1 MELLKTLNNGYNK
14 VNINN
19 NIYLD
24 KSINNQEKNNSKN
37 LLNKSVSGDNPKY
50 QKVFSNLIPEQVFI
64 FTYINKMKNK
74 YDNVINTNKINENS
88 YNDNELINKILNLY
102 EVNNKLEENIN
113 DLNNKITKLK
123 EENEKILK
131 LKNLFKEQLLKIIN
145 EDKELNSNAINY
157 ISQKNI
163 EIKQLKS
170 QIAQIEKLNKE
181 KYKKYTQKIHSYLFE
196 NYLLKQEIL
205 QKNEEFCLIE
215 KKLEITEKRVKE
227 ALFEIKNNKLKNS
240 NKFSLLF
247 GTKESEINTERKMI
261 SNEKRELILE
271 KIGRQKGKDYTR
283 KGGGNNSSE
292 KNWVNSSIKDIG
304 STIFS
309 SLNTVN
315 NNNNNKII
323 SFNNSNNNVNKEQKF
338 EDKKI

>member
-1 MELLKTLNNGYNK
+1 MELLKTLNNDNNK

-19 NIYLD
+19 KIYSD
-24 KSINNQEKNNSKN
+24 KSINNQDKNNSKD
-37 LLNKSVSGDNPKY
+37 LLNKSVSEDNPKY

-64 FTYINKMKNK
+64 FTYINKMKTK
-74 YDNVINTNKINENS
+74 YDNVINAKKINENS
-88 YNDNELINKILNLY
+88 DNDNELINKIVNLY

-113 DLNNKITKLK
+113 DLNSKITKLK

-131 LKNLFKEQLLKIIN
+131 LKNLFKEKLLKIIN
-145 EDKELNSNAINY
+145 EDKELNKNAINY
-157 ISQKNI
+157 ISQKNT
-163 EIKQLKS
+163 EINQLKS
-170 QIAQIEKLNKE
+170 QIEQMEKSNKE
-181 KYKKYTQKIHSYLFE
+181 KNKKYTQKIHSYLFE

-247 GTKESEINTERKMI
+247 GTKESERNTERKMI

-271 KIGRQKGKDYTR
+271 KIGKEKGKDYTR
-283 KGGGNNSSE
+283 KGGGGINSSE
-292 KNWVNSSIKDIG
+292 KNWINSSIKDIG

-309 SLNTVN
+309 SLNTI

-323 SFNNSNNNVNKEQKF
+323 SFNNKNNINKEQNF

>member
-1 MELLKTLNNGYNK
+1 MELLKTLNNGNNK

-19 NIYLD
+19 KTYSD
-24 KSINNQEKNNSKN
+24 KSIINQVKNNSKD
-37 LLNKSVSGDNPKY
+37 LLDKFLPKDNPKY
-50 QKVFSNLIPEQVFI
+50 QKIFSNLIPEQVFI

-74 YDNVINTNKINENS
+74 YDNAFKAKKINENS
-88 YNDNELINKILNLY
+88 DNDNELINKILNLY
-102 EVNNKLEENIN
+102 EINNKLEENIN
-113 DLNNKITKLK
+113 DLNSKINKLK

-131 LKNLFKEQLLKIIN
+131 LKNLFKEKLLKIIN
-145 EDKELNSNAINY
+145 EDKELNNNAINY

-170 QIAQIEKLNKE
+170 QIEQMEKLNKE
-181 KYKKYTQKIHSYLFE
+181 KSKKYTQKIHSYLFE

-205 QKNEEFCLIE
+205 QKNEEFCQIE
-215 KKLEITEKRVKE
+215 KKLEMTEKRVKE
-227 ALFEIKNNKLKNS
+227 ALFEIKNNKLKSS

-247 GTKESEINTERKMI
+247 GTKESERNTERKI
-261 SNEKRELILE
+261 INNEKRELILE
-271 KIGRQKGKDYTR
+271 KIGRKKGKDYTS
-283 KGGGNNSSE
+283 KGGSINSSE
-292 KNWVNSSIKDIG
+292 KNWINSSIKDIG

-309 SLNTVN
+309 SLNTI

-323 SFNNSNNNVNKEQKF
+323 SFNNNNNVNKEQIF

>member
-1 MELLKTLNNGYNK
+1 MELLKTLNNGNNK

-19 NIYLD
+19 KTYSD
-24 KSINNQEKNNSKN
+24 KSIDNQTKNNSKD
-37 LLNKSVSGDNPKY
+37 LLNKYVSEDNPKNE
-50 QKVFSNLIPEQVFI
+50 KMFSNLIPEQVFI

-74 YDNVINTNKINENS
+74 YDNVITVNKINENID
-88 YNDNELINKILNLY
+88 NDNELIKKILNLY
-102 EVNNKLEENIN
+102 EINNKLEENIN
-113 DLNNKITKLK
+113 DLNCKISKLK

-131 LKNLFKEQLLKIIN
+131 IKNLFKEKLLKIIN
-145 EDKELNSNAINY
+145 EDKELNNNAINY

-163 EIKQLKS
+163 EIKKLKS
-170 QIAQIEKLNKE
+170 QIEQMEKLSKE

-227 ALFEIKNNKLKNS
+227 ALFEIKINKLKNS

-247 GTKESEINTERKMI
+247 GTKESKLNTERKSI
-261 SNEKRELILE
+261 NNEKRELILE
-271 KIGRQKGKDYTR
+271 KIGRKKRKDYTR
-283 KGGGNNSSE
+283 KGGGINLSE
-292 KNWVNSSIKDIG
+292 KNWINSSIKDIG

-309 SLNTVN
+309 SLNTIN
-315 NNNNNKII
+315 NNNII
-323 SFNNSNNNVNKEQKF
+323 SFNNNVNKEQKI